1 MSVFGG
7 MFKKKDDASELTPL
21 KGAPGQQ
28 SPMKGGRGDFKDNI
42 KIYCVVN
49 KDKEAR
55 DKCMK
60 RLDMHWVRFQ
70 KKVKKR
76 FNFNVTD
83 GMMITKE
90 MPDILS
96 NNIENCNE
104 MLIEVAVKIEA
115 LEYQAA
121 IDQVK
126 VQLEHGELDE
136 WIETMR
142 KEMEKDEEGQRITR
156 ASESGGL
163 FPSTHFIYV
172 PFDEKLK
179 DRFVKDP
186 LTNHFLSEIQQ
197 IWLVENIFNFDRM
210 VGHKWMNSYYALHAK
225 DKSDLKFGNMFG
237 LECADYSYSNF
248 SLNEQVSERDKK
260 QGKIPAI
267 KMKSSPDIFDKIREY
282 YGEQVGLYFRFVTHL
297 AKWTIPLGLLGFLC
311 QAYVIYTLQLE
322 SPLIAVYAVLVI
334 IWANMFTEVWKRI
347 EAELAYRW
355 GMEGFESN
363 EESRF
368 QFDTPSQGWF
378 DITHDAMSGF
388 DYVDGQEKKMVNT
401 TSLTIK
407 KCFSSI
413 IIVLIMGCVLISTFM
428 VYKFKSFL
436 QIEFQNI
443 GVPSQFS
450 ATCASVLNTVQI
462 MIFKYIYGFIST
474 ALNDM
479 ENHRTQ
485 TEFED
490 SMISKLTIFSFFN
503 SYVSFFYI
511 AFVAGYIT
519 VTGPDGVDDGA
530 AGSSQCGL
538 TGCMGMLSE
547 NLLIVLVT
555 SLSSDKIIEFV
566 VPLLSVDT
574 ISSILK
580 CKCCFGDE
588 VNETKK
594 EEIVENFKRSPYDF
608 AGRLADYTT
617 LFILFGY
624 LVMFSPALPIAAV
637 LVAGSTA
644 WESRG
649 DLMKLFQIF
658 RRVQPHCA
666 EDIGAWQGAFEVITV
681 VGVVSNSGLI
691 VFTMGM
697 FSAYTFQTQMWIFIG
712 MQWFMFTLLAAGGS
726 LVKDDP
732 YRVEVQRKR
741 TEYYNSTLPPLYD
754 KGGLL
759 QKLMGG
765 R

>member
-1 MSVFGG
+1 
-7 MFKKKDDASELTPL
+7 
-21 KGAPGQQ
+21 
-28 SPMKGGRGDFKDNI
+28 
-42 KIYCVVN
+42 
-49 KDKEAR
+49 
-55 DKCMK
+55 MK
-60 RLDMHWVRFQ
+60 RLDAHWQRFQ
-70 KKVKKR
+70 KKVSKR
-76 FNFNVTD
+76 FNFTITD
-83 GMMITKE
+83 AMMEKKE

-96 NNIENCNE
+96 KNIEKCNE
-104 MLIEVAVKIEA
+104 MLIQVSVKIKA

-121 IDQVK
+121 MDQVK
-126 VQLEHGELDE
+126 VQLEHGELDD
-136 WIETMR
+136 WIDTMR
-142 KEMEKDEEGQRITR
+142 KEAVKDEEGQRITR

-163 FPSTHFIYV
+163 FPSTHFIYI
-172 PFDEKLK
+172 PFDEKLM

-186 LTNHFLSEIQQ
+186 KTNHFLSEIQQ

-210 VGHKWMNSYYALHAK
+210 VGHKVMNSYYALHSLK
-225 DKSDLKFGNMFG
+225 NDLQFGNMFG
-237 LECADYSYSNF
+237 FECSDYTYSNF
-248 SLNEQVSERDKK
+248 SLNEQVSERDKR

-267 KMKSSPDIFDKIREY
+267 KMKSPADIFDRIREY
-282 YGEQVGLYFRFVTHL
+282 YGEQVGLYFRFVTHM
-297 AKWTIPLGLLGFLC
+297 AKWTLPLGLLGFLC
-311 QAYVIYTLQLE
+311 QAYVIYTLQIE

-355 GMEGFESN
+355 GMEGFESH
-363 EESRF
+363 EEARY
-368 QFDTPSQGWF
+368 QFDTPSSGWC
-378 DITHDAMSGF
+378 DLTHDAVDGF
-388 DYVDGQEKKMVNT
+388 DYVDGQDRKMVNT
-401 TSLTIK
+401 TSLALK
-407 KCFSSI
+407 QCLSSV
-413 IIVLIMGCVLISTFM
+413 IIVFIMGCVLMSTFM

-436 QIEFQNI
+436 QIEFQSI

-462 MIFKYIYGFIST
+462 MIFKYIYSFIST
-474 ALNDM
+474 ALNNF

-503 SYVSFFYI
+503 SYISFFYI
-511 AFVAGYIT
+511 AFVAGNIT

-555 SLSSDKIIEFV
+555 SLSSDKLVEFV

-580 CKCCFGDE
+580 CKCCFGNNED
-588 VNETKK
+588 ETKK
-594 EEIVENFKRSPYDF
+594 EEIVENYKRSPYDF
-608 AGRLADYTT
+608 SGRLADYTT

-637 LVAGSTA
+637 LVAFSVA

-712 MQWFMFTLLAAGGS
+712 MQWLMFTLLAAGGS
-726 LVKDDP
+726 LIKDDP

-741 TEYYNSTLPPLYD
+741 TDYYNSTLPPLYD
-754 KGGLL
+754 KGGFI
-759 QKLMGG
+759 QKLVGG
-765 R
+765 RN